1 MTAGRRVGAPDPRD
15 ARRLL
20 SNQHADHGQA
30 VRNCLGFSRVDRKSS
45 PRRKGSAMSHLSLQ
59 DLARKMKGI
68 DIATLATKTHGGEIA
83 SRPMSN
89 NGDVEYD
96 GDNWYFTQEDAR
108 TVGEIER
115 DPRVSLAFQG
125 KHHFYAT
132 VEGEAELVRDKAA
145 FEEHWNKDLEMWF
158 KDGVDTPGL
167 VLIKVHAKRIKYWDG
182 MKGEGELVI

>member
-1 MTAGRRVGAPDPRD
+1 MAIHRLLPPVS
-15 ARRLL
+15 RRLEPL
-20 SNQHADHGQA
+20 SNKGERPEQMPAPMLVWDTPAGDPAMTMTLPELAKKMQKIDF
-30 VRNCLGFSRVDRKSS
+30 CMMLTKSEF
-45 PRRKGSAMSHLSLQ
+45 GA
-59 DLARKMKGI
+59 
-68 DIATLATKTHGGEIA
+68 IA

-167 VLIKVHAKRIKYWDG
+167 VLIKVHAKRIKYCDG